1 MASINSHRA
10 PSSFGT
16 FLLGIACLAVFA
28 AIVVAWTKSRAPKS
42 DIVETERANAR
53 VKKREELEKEW
64 AGKLQTVAWVNKE
77 KGEVQ
82 LPIDDAIKVFAT
94 ELKAKKVAKTEV
106 KVPPAMQAP
115 PVDPKS
121 TEPPPLAL
129 PSAPHGADMIQ
140 FVDPFAPTP
149 APPAPGTPG
158 PAPTAPA
165 PAPGTPAPAAP
176 PVPPPVNPAPAIP
189 PKDAAP
195 PAPDAPNSGV
205 AAGAPARPPLIN
217 WTESK

>member
-28 AIVVAWTKSRAPKS
+28 AIVVAWTKSRAPKA
-42 DIVETERANAR
+42 DLVEVERANAR

-82 LPIDDAIKVFAT
+82 LPIDDAIKVIAT

-129 PSAPHGADMIQ
+129 PSSPQGADMVQ
-140 FVDPFAPTP
+140 FVDPFAVPAPTALAPETTKGTEGTPAPTP
-149 APPAPGTPG
+149 APPAR
-158 PAPTAPA
+158 AI
-165 PAPGTPAPAAP
+165 PAPG
-176 PVPPPVNPAPAIP
+176 IP
-189 PKDAAP
+189 PKDDAP
-195 PAPDAPNSGV
+195 AAPDAPNSGV